1 MGWNMVHFFQ
11 SALLSICSVLG
22 MSACSSVDSSYELQ
36 NVSEPIAGQ
45 FVGKNYSKRS
55 DFKPGPWNIELN
67 EKLLRI
73 ERTTSDD
80 AREKIVQNLRNA
92 VLSIET
98 AYPDLTLPAL
108 LQIAGAARQLASS
121 QKEKEAQ
128 KIMEQFKKRYSDDV
142 LDKFFEVHSK
152 LVWAILSVEPA
163 TNVDDLIVKQ
173 IALLSLSGRD
183 SQKEYTGLKLDISNQ
198 RMMSYQARN
207 LLAESSEELAQIED
221 LSSYGTVKPVE
232 LAQMYTGINNFFL
245 KNYTAAATTFITAD
259 EYTNKGSDYYLYN
272 KLHLYAVIA
281 RLNWPEA
288 RAFLKR
294 VEESVTDEKMRES
307 WAFSII
313 HAINTMDFTTLMSKV
328 DTLDDTENKSVRAE
342 NLCEAYYYVGMDLY
356 NRGQNELAKIFFVMS
371 KAQHV
376 PYFME
381 YTMSDLALK
390 RYYSGDSDRTGE
402 PAAAGQEAGETAEE
416 QEGTVPSEG
425 SDGQPSGE
433 KTDLKNSNEEQNNK
447 K

>member
-22 MSACSSVDSSYELQ
+22 MSACSSVDSSYEFQ

-128 KIMEQFKKRYSDDV
+128 KIMDQFKKRYSDDV

-152 LVWAILSVEPA
+152 LVWAIISVEPA

-232 LAQMYTGINNFFL
+232 LAQMYTGINNL
-245 KNYTAAATTFITAD
+245 
-259 EYTNKGSDYYLYN
+259 LQ
-272 KLHLYAVIA
+272 
-281 RLNWPEA
+281 R
-288 RAFLKR
+288 
-294 VEESVTDEKMRES
+294 
-307 WAFSII
+307 
-313 HAINTMDFTTLMSKV
+313 
-328 DTLDDTENKSVRAE
+328 
-342 NLCEAYYYVGMDLY
+342 
-356 NRGQNELAKIFFVMS
+356 
-371 KAQHV
+371 
-376 PYFME
+376 
-381 YTMSDLALK
+381 
-390 RYYSGDSDRTGE
+390 
-402 PAAAGQEAGETAEE
+402 
-416 QEGTVPSEG
+416 
-425 SDGQPSGE
+425 QP
-433 KTDLKNSNEEQNNK
+433 LL
-447 K
+447 